1 MEKIDNE
8 IIGYIE
14 EKLQPY
20 SNDTDFI
27 IVADHGMDD
36 LTDNVTTVL
45 YTDDYLDK
53 DSYTLK
59 GFEMIEPTV
68 NHTVDELWRNL
79 TKLNDTGIVEIYRW
93 ENTIGRSK

>member
-1 MEKIDNE
+1 MSYILQYRETIEKVDKD

-20 SNDTDFI
+20 PNTDFI
-27 IVADHGMDD
+27 IVADHGMAD

-53 DSYTLK
+53 DSYTLR
-59 GFEMIEPTV
+59 GFEMIQPTE
-68 NHTVDELWRNL
+68 NHTVDELWKNL
-79 TKLNDTGIVEIYRW
+79 TKLNDTGLVEIYR
-93 ENTIGRSK
+93 